1 MRNKK
6 KERVQTMKYSKDGLY
21 IEKTGEEYRIGLSEK
36 GQDDV
41 GDVIFADIKASGNIK
56 KGDFLIGL
64 EGGKAVSDL
73 YSPLT
78 GRIVEVN
85 EQLSNFPERLNSEA
99 KSRNWII
106 ILTDVDEAEY
116 AALEDE
122 SGFVED

>member
-21 IEKTGEEYRIGLSEK
+21 IEKTGDEYRIGLSEK

-41 GDVIFADIKASGNIK
+41 GDVIFADIKASENIK

-78 GRIVEVN
+78 GRIVKVN

-99 KSRNWII
+99 KSRNWILV
-106 ILTDVDEAEY
+106 LTDVDEAEY
-116 AALEDE
+116 VDLEDE
-122 SGFVED
+122 SGFIED

>member
-1 MRNKK
+1 MS
-6 KERVQTMKYSKDGLY
+6 TKYTDTGLY
-21 IEKTGEEYRIGLSEK
+21 IEQVGENYRIGLSEK

-41 GDVIFADIKASGNIK
+41 GDVIFADIKASENIK

-78 GRIVEVN
+78 GRIVKVN

-99 KSRNWII
+99 KSRNWILV
-106 ILTDVDEAEY
+106 LTDVDEAEY
-116 AALEDE
+116 ADLEDE
-122 SGFVED
+122 SGFVEE

>member
-1 MRNKK
+1 
-6 KERVQTMKYSKDGLY
+6 MKYSKEGLY
-21 IEKTGEEYRIGLSEK
+21 IEKKGDEYRIGLSEK

-41 GDVIFADIKASGNIK
+41 GDVIFADIKALENIK

-78 GRIVEVN
+78 GQVVKIN
-85 EQLSNFPERLNSEA
+85 KQLSNFPERLNSEV

-106 ILTDVDEAEY
+106 ILTNIDEAEY
-116 AALEDE
+116 ADLEDE
-122 SGFVED
+122 SGLDAVDND